1 MRDKHEEMSAGSEH
15 GLVLK
20 VGGVSGARP
29 GSRLIATGN
38 GSNKPIVVGGACACV
53 CICAIADL
61 EIWRACVRSVRLL
74 SQTKWVC
81 FA

>member
-38 GSNKPIVVGGACACV
+38 GSNKPIVVGGG
-53 CICAIADL
+53 
-61 EIWRACVRSVRLL
+61 VRMRVHLCDR
-74 SQTKWVC
+74 
-81 FA
+81 